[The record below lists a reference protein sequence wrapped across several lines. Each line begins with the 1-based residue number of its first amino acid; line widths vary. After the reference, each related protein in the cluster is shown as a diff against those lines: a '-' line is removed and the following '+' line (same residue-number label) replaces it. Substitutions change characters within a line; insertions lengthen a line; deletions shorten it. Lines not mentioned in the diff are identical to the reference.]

1 MGTTSRHKKPYWKLV
16 LRFFPCIRV
25 RLERSKSPCP
35 IPRPLLI
42 CSSPQS
48 YLRAL
53 FRDKGKFLL
62 FSRIQE
68 NLSCCPVLS
77 ATAPPCCDFLGEVF
91 SGYNLGIKEHSL
103 HWGAPII
110 LSLVSAQPQGE
121 AQRLGSFQ
129 PPTGRGSLISPRP
142 LCFSSSTCL
151 LNSSLLLGEKL
162 ALNIIIHS
170 FLCYGWDRLLGHKV
184 FVVSMATYYLRDYEQ
199 VWGFLCLILWCPVPH
214 L

>member
-1 MGTTSRHKKPYWKLV
+1 MGTINRHKKPYWKLV

-68 NLSCCPVLS
+68 KLSCSVLS
-77 ATAPPCCDFLGEVF
+77 ATAPPCCDLLGEVF
-91 SGYNLGIKEHSL
+91 SGYTLGSKEHSL
-103 HWGAPII
+103 HWGAPIV
-110 LSLVSAQPQGE
+110 LSLVNAQPEGE
-121 AQRLGSFQ
+121 AQRLGSLQ
-129 PPTGRGSLISPRP
+129 PPAEVSALTKAP
-142 LCFSSSTCL
+142 
-151 LNSSLLLGEKL
+151 LLLFSHLL
-162 ALNIIIHS
+162 AELFSPSGRKTGSYIIIHL
-170 FLCYGWDRLLGHKV
+170 FLCYGWNRLLGHEV
-184 FVVSMATYYLRDYEQ
+184 FVASMATYYLRDCE
-199 VWGFLCLILWCPVPH
+199 
-214 L
+214 

>member
-110 LSLVSAQPQGE
+110 LSLECSA
-121 AQRLGSFQ
+121 
-129 PPTGRGSLISPRP
+129 TRGGAKIRLISTTHGTGVSDLTKAP
-142 LCFSSSTCL
+142 
-151 LNSSLLLGEKL
+151 LLLFFHLL
-162 ALNIIIHS
+162 AELFS
-170 FLCYGWDRLLGHKV
+170 PFGRKTG
-184 FVVSMATYYLRDYEQ
+184 S
-199 VWGFLCLILWCPVPH
+199 
-214 L
+214 